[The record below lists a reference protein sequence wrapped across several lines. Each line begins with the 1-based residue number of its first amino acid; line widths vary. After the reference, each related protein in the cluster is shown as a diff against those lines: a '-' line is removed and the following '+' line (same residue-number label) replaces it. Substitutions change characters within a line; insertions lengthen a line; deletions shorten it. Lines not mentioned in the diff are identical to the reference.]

1 MINKYRFTLLFTLI
15 LITKIYAQQTTFGKI
30 SYMKA
35 TNISGKQRMLSQRIA
50 KVFLV
55 RKAGAHSPEL
65 SKEYNSSIQLF
76 TRNLSIL
83 ESNSKNSSSKI
94 KASIKKEQMQ
104 WNLFKSKLQT
114 PTSTVSEIISLSNNL
129 LIKSNNLVLAIEE
142 ESKYNNEFN
151 NNTSNDQLR
160 VETINLSGKQR
171 MLSQRL
177 CLYYAACRLYKKEK
191 IQEID
196 WVDITANELAVK
208 ETSKNSKE
216 LLRRLHVKEGEKVLE
231 GAEAFLLL
239 WKKIPKYKF
248 LYNFFR
254 LPIIFSI
261 FSFTYEIV
269 AFFLYL
275 KNKKQLKN

>member
-1 MINKYRFTLLFTLI
+1 
-15 LITKIYAQQTTFGKI
+15 
-30 SYMKA
+30 MK
-35 TNISGKQRMLSQRIA
+35 
-50 KVFLV
+50 V
-55 RKAGAHSPEL
+55 
-65 SKEYNSSIQLF
+65 Y
-76 TRNLSIL
+76 
-83 ESNSKNSSSKI
+83 
-94 KASIKKEQMQ
+94 
-104 WNLFKSKLQT
+104 
-114 PTSTVSEIISLSNNL
+114 
-129 LIKSNNLVLAIEE
+129 
-142 ESKYNNEFN
+142 FN
-151 NNTSNDQLR
+151 NSCK
-160 VETINLSGKQR
+160 I
-171 MLSQRL
+171 
-177 CLYYAACRLYKKEK
+177 CRAEIDLYKKEK

-239 WKKIPKYKF
+239 WKKIPKYRF